1 MKHTLAL
8 ALILGLAACGEDAN
22 LAPAAQAAAPQ
33 PVAAPIVKSDPD
45 TELAERV
52 MRAIDQASLHGIEA
66 VAAEG
71 VVTLWGTTVDANE
84 RSRAGDIAARVEGVK
99 SVENRLEVVSGS

>member
-22 LAPAAQAAAPQ
+22 LAP
-33 PVAAPIVKSDPD
+33 AAPIVKSDPD

-99 SVENRLEVVSGS
+99 AVENRLEVVSGS